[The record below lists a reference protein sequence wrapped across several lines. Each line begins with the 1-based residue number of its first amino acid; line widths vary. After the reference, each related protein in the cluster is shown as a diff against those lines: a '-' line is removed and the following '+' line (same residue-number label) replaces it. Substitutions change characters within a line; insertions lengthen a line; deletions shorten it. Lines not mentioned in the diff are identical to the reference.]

1 MLKKKE
7 SSPTKIS
14 SVQVGELATLVT
26 RVQKNADQVE
36 KNILRAEDLLD
47 EDSKDGRQGLSLTRR
62 IETAD
67 NLSEAETLL
76 KDLFLD
82 VDKIKK
88 LQHPQA
94 GEIELDVS
102 NLHDRWSKDCAKYR
116 DLYKQ
121 SLGLDLSPKI
131 GWAHVFTDK
140 LRLIRGE
147 EYGPSLSDVEKQIAA
162 HNILHKEIQAYQSQ
176 IDSTESPSVRKQY
189 TNLLEESLSR
199 KRYLSS
205 LYDYLQRCNKELH
218 YLCDQQEHIRKRD
231 WSDRILDATGIR
243 AEYERFKKNGL
254 LNHETE
260 IRRLQDEADGLT
272 ATKHPGSS
280 AIMDHN
286 AVVQK
291 EWQHFL
297 SLCICQ
303 EAHLNNVEDYKKY
316 QLDAETISESLKR
329 INSTMEP
336 SLLAKMSNPQILI
349 QLEGEERAVQ
359 RNERR
364 LAELREFC
372 SGIAPLPLRRTPS
385 IRCPVVALCDWSTD
399 KASVKRGEKFS
410 LVSSPTEENWKV
422 QNSYGDTKV
431 IPGVCFLIPPPDSDA
446 IERVESLEQDLASLK
461 RRRTSLKASI
471 KAPTE
476 EVVHVTRTV
485 IVNSAPED
493 SSKAE
498 NLSSR
503 LDRLIADLLKLE
515 KQVLGRL
522 RAPLDAANR
531 TKDLDSRIRDHE
543 RAVTTLSSLGAEKAS
558 IQREVEPLL
567 SRKPLGPVTS
577 SFPEKLN
584 TASNKIEDLTA
595 LTDLYGKKANAVT
608 YLENQIKKAD
618 RTLTEFE
625 DKLARDT
632 VILDKPSA
640 IQNHAKDL
648 QNIQTDVAAKKDDI
662 QKLNRDMELTEQLC
676 GHLQK
681 SFQEYCPDINRQ
693 ETEVRRLRNRY
704 ANINNQLQQRLD
716 LMQEAA
722 NKYQSFQ
729 NTAQSL
735 NSFLEN
741 KPNKKIYT
749 TDGETEIA
757 TKLNSQKRTV
767 EDLKR
772 KSDDVDRIVN
782 LSHELQDILKEYE
795 AISYKYRSLT
805 GNAETDIQKRYSLT
819 LANAVQTKERDVV
832 KRYNEVL
839 AENVQ
844 LLDQMRYAKNI
855 TNKNEEIVSR
865 VVVHQQLQ
873 LQSQQRE
880 FEEVETLKKELAEEI
895 SRRIHAET
903 ELDTFRKRM
912 LSLKSRRGVER
923 LEEKEILQYYRD
935 PKLEA
940 DLEILKQKINE
951 EVYKRSGTHTEIE
964 SINQKIVRVEQSS
977 QNIQPKLVTKVF
989 TEYERDPQLDK
1000 EAARIREEIRRIKE
1014 EIKVRETEVVT
1025 MTTEITFLERKKPTI
1040 KERVVKKEVVKLE
1053 KDPEMLKALILFKD
1067 EISTEGFR
1075 CKNLNDEIFEIRS
1088 QINTLER
1095 IIPTVQ
1101 PKIVIK
1107 ELKRVEQDPELLKES
1122 KILRTSLEEVMQESS
1137 ILIKELSSFQLHYT
1151 QVETLKPKIEVKE
1164 IINEIYRVDPETEI
1178 ELRRLRKEL
1187 QELGRRRV
1195 EIENEINILMVDV
1208 KTLRSQKPKVEV
1220 KEMTHEIV
1228 KEERS
1233 PEIIREIARLTEQ
1246 LTRIRATYST
1256 TVDQLS
1262 ILRKERDEWKVERSR
1277 IETKTV
1283 IKEMVRYE
1291 NDPLL
1296 EKEAERLRKEVH
1308 EEVQRRRIVEEN
1320 VFDLHQKYIIL
1331 ERQKPE
1337 EKIVYQEVVHLQ
1349 KDPKQILEHERL
1361 TKKLGEESKS
1371 RWAVEVDVQKLRAL
1385 VLEKEKSLAQMDD
1398 RQKKIT
1404 VETDLRRI
1412 RTRIH
1417 ELETCPPPIEE
1428 KIIIEEVVKV
1438 ERDPNLEKLINGLRI
1453 EFENESNKITTLQ
1466 RDTRNLKVQV
1476 DILTKEKSVERTIY
1490 KEVIRVEKD
1499 QAVEAERERLRDQVA
1514 QIKSARRNQ
1523 EDEVQRIQMKL
1534 SRIQTTVLT
1543 VSKEETTLTLT
1554 RDALLKERDDLLREL
1569 KRLETERHEITVTF
1583 QHESKLRS
1591 ERSQMYKQRIIKLE
1605 SEIQSLEK
1613 DILAEKERIHLR
1625 EATIIELQNALKKED
1640 HSDKHTRETTKSTRI
1655 TILDPE
1661 TGKDMSPYD
1670 AYVEGLIDRAQYL
1683 HLQTL
1688 ECSWEEITNTGR
1700 DGEITVLQD
1709 RKSGKKYSIQEALK
1723 DGRLTQYDVQQYKEG
1738 KISISE
1744 FALMVAGEKKMT
1756 SYTSSNIIPSSPVK
1770 STSTSMLNS
1779 YSSSTL
1785 TQRPFHSSNGYLN
1798 TTSVITT
1805 GDESFPISGVLDTT
1819 TNSRMSVRSAMTRK
1833 LLDLETAL
1841 KLLEAQAATGGI
1853 VDISKKERY
1862 SIHKAA
1868 ERGLIDPGQMQKLL
1882 NAQKAF
1888 TGVEDPVTKSR
1899 LSVGEAAQ
1907 KGWITSENARRYIE
1921 AQLLTGGLVDPNKAG
1936 RISLQNAISLK
1947 MVDKSVASELEDDL
1961 RHLKDLVDP
1970 ITKKK
1975 VTYKEAMALCKKDST
1990 TGLLLLPVASTD
2002 SVDSPSYSSFQ
2013 YSSSLIH

>member
-1 MLKKKE
+1 
-7 SSPTKIS
+7 
-14 SVQVGELATLVT
+14 
-26 RVQKNADQVE
+26 
-36 KNILRAEDLLD
+36 
-47 EDSKDGRQGLSLTRR
+47 
-62 IETAD
+62 
-67 NLSEAETLL
+67 
-76 KDLFLD
+76 
-82 VDKIKK
+82 
-88 LQHPQA
+88 
-94 GEIELDVS
+94 
-102 NLHDRWSKDCAKYR
+102 
-116 DLYKQ
+116 
-121 SLGLDLSPKI
+121 
-131 GWAHVFTDK
+131 
-140 LRLIRGE
+140 
-147 EYGPSLSDVEKQIAA
+147 
-162 HNILHKEIQAYQSQ
+162 
-176 IDSTESPSVRKQY
+176 
-189 TNLLEESLSR
+189 
-199 KRYLSS
+199 
-205 LYDYLQRCNKELH
+205 
-218 YLCDQQEHIRKRD
+218 
-231 WSDRILDATGIR
+231 
-243 AEYERFKKNGL
+243 
-254 LNHETE
+254 
-260 IRRLQDEADGLT
+260 
-272 ATKHPGSS
+272 
-280 AIMDHN
+280 
-286 AVVQK
+286 
-291 EWQHFL
+291 
-297 SLCICQ
+297 
-303 EAHLNNVEDYKKY
+303 
-316 QLDAETISESLKR
+316 
-329 INSTMEP
+329 
-336 SLLAKMSNPQILI
+336 MSNPQILM

-364 LAELREFC
+364 LADLREFC

-399 KASVKRGEKFS
+399 KASVKRGDTLN
-410 LVSSPTEENWKV
+410 LVSSPIEENWKV

-476 EVVHVTRTV
+476 EVVSVTRTV

-493 SSKAE
+493 SSKAD
-498 NLSSR
+498 NLASR

-522 RAPLDAANR
+522 RAPLDAANHTR
-531 TKDLDSRIRDHE
+531 DLDSRIRDHE
-543 RAVTTLSSLGAEKAS
+543 RAVTTLRSLEAEKAS

-567 SRKPLGPVTS
+567 SRKPLGPITS
-577 SFPEKLN
+577 SFPEKLS

-608 YLENQIKKAD
+608 VLENQIKKVD
-618 RTLTEFE
+618 RTLAEFE

-640 IQNHAKDL
+640 IQNHTKDL
-648 QNIQTDVAAKKDDI
+648 QKDVAAKKDDI
-662 QKLNRDMELTEQLC
+662 QKLNRDLELTEQLC

-704 ANINNQLQQRLD
+704 ANINNQLQQRLA

-729 NTAQSL
+729 STAQSL
-735 NSFLEN
+735 NNFLKN
-741 KPNKKIYT
+741 IPSNKIYT
-749 TDGETEIA
+749 TDSETEIA

-767 EDLKR
+767 EELKR

-782 LSHELQDILKEYE
+782 LSRELQDILKEYE
-795 AISYKYRSLT
+795 VISYKYRSIM
-805 GNAETDIQKRYSLT
+805 GNAETDIQKHYSFT
-819 LANAVQTKERDVV
+819 LASAVQTKERDVV

-844 LLDQMRYAKNI
+844 LLDQMRYAKNVN
-855 TNKNEEIVSR
+855 NKNEEIVSR
-865 VVVHQQLQ
+865 VVVHQHLQ

-880 FEEVETLKKELAEEI
+880 FEAVETMKKELAEEI

-923 LEEKEILQYYRD
+923 VEEKEILQYYRD

-964 SINQKIVRVEQSS
+964 SINQKIVRVEHEVT
-977 QNIQPKLVTKVF
+977 NIQPKLVTKVF

-1000 EAARIREEIRRIKE
+1000 EAARIREEIRRIRE
-1014 EIKVRETEVVT
+1014 EIKVRETEVVK

-1053 KDPEMLKALILFKD
+1053 KDPEMLKAIILFKD
-1067 EISTEGFR
+1067 EISSEGFR
-1075 CKNLNDEIFEIRS
+1075 CKTLNDEIFEIR
-1088 QINTLER
+1088 N
-1095 IIPTVQ
+1095 
-1101 PKIVIK
+1101 
-1107 ELKRVEQDPELLKES
+1107 PELLKEC

-1137 ILIKELSSFQLHYT
+1137 ILIKEVNSLQLHYI

-1164 IINEIYRVDPETEI
+1164 IINEIYRVDPDTEI

-1195 EIENEINILMVDV
+1195 EIENEVNILMVDV

-1220 KEMTHEIV
+1220 KETTHEIV

-1233 PEIIREIARLTEQ
+1233 PEMIREIARLTEQ
-1246 LTRIRATYST
+1246 LTRIRATYSSI
-1256 TVDQLS
+1256 VEQMR
-1262 ILRKERDEWKVERSR
+1262 ILRIERDEWKVERSR
-1277 IETKTV
+1277 IETKIVT
-1283 IKEMVRYE
+1283 KEMVRYE

-1349 KDPKQILEHERL
+1349 KDPKQILEHEKL
-1361 TKKLGEESKS
+1361 TKKLSEESKS
-1371 RWAVEVDVQKLRAL
+1371 RWVVEVDVQKLRAL
-1385 VLEKEKSLAQMDD
+1385 VSEKE
-1398 RQKKIT
+1398 RIT
-1404 VETDLRRI
+1404 VETELRRI

-1438 ERDPNLEKLINGLRI
+1438 ERDPNLDKLMNGLRI
-1453 EFENESNKITTLQ
+1453 ELENESNQITILQ

-1476 DILTKEKSVERTIY
+1476 DILVKEKSVERTIY

-1499 QAVEAERERLRDQVA
+1499 QSVEAERERLRDQVA

-1523 EDEVQRIQMKL
+1523 EDEVQHIQTKL

-1543 VSKEETTLTLT
+1543 VSKEETTLTFT

-1583 QHESKLRS
+1583 QHESKLQS

-1613 DILAEKERIHLR
+1613 DILAEKERIHQR
-1625 EATIIELQNALKKED
+1625 EATIIELQNVLKKED
-1640 HSDKHTRETTKSTRI
+1640 HSDKHTRETTKSTKI

-1688 ECSWEEITNTGR
+1688 ECSWEEITNTGP
-1700 DGEITVLQD
+1700 DGETTVLQD
-1709 RKSGKKYSIQEALK
+1709 RKSGKKYSIREALK
-1723 DGRLTQYDVQQYKEG
+1723 NGRLTQYDVQQYKEG
-1738 KISISE
+1738 KITISE
-1744 FALMVAGEKKMT
+1744 FALMVAGETKMT

-1770 STSTSMLNS
+1770 SSSTSMLNS

-1805 GDESFPISGVLDTT
+1805 GDELFPISGVLDMT

-1853 VDISKKERY
+1853 VDINKKERY

-1888 TGVEDPVTKSR
+1888 TGVEDPVTKGR

-1907 KGWITSENARRYIE
+1907 KGWITAENARRYME
-1921 AQLLTGGLVDPNKAG
+1921 AQLVTGGLVDPNKAG

-1947 MVDKSVASELEDDL
+1947 LLEKSVASELEDDL

-2002 SVDSPSYSSFQ
+2002 SVDSPSYSRSQ